1 MQQVYMP
8 HYLAWAKSR
17 TVIQKYFQ
25 FGFHME
31 VWSKRNLDDSTIIL
45 FALRII
51 QLLFSSI
58 QYTLYITIPWL
69 KFLYFV
75 PTLTNE
81 NWTKPAWIRCHGTNS
96 KTGNEDM
103 KCSNFL
109 SQTENAMNE
118 IKQISDGACSSLNY
132 FRTGYVSPRCWEW
145 HW

>member
-58 QYTLYITIPWL
+58 QYTLYITIP
-69 KFLYFV
+69 
-75 PTLTNE
+75 
-81 NWTKPAWIRCHGTNS
+81 
-96 KTGNEDM
+96 
-103 KCSNFL
+103 
-109 SQTENAMNE
+109 
-118 IKQISDGACSSLNY
+118 
-132 FRTGYVSPRCWEW
+132 
-145 HW
+145 